1 MKLAGIFKLSSRTYR
16 ARPLRT
22 FLTIFGMSI
31 GMSAVMF
38 LVSLG
43 YGLQQEL
50 LKRITTADTIFTLTV
65 RAPQGRESELMSSDH
80 LDSFKQNPG
89 VAEVAGTRLF
99 DGSGRVDGLVSNLT
113 LSFSD
118 DAYFRLSGARSV
130 AGDLTGSGGIKE
142 VVITTGTAR
151 MFSKEPED
159 FLGEEIEVRIIDM
172 GEDTMNNAED
182 TPYQVF
188 TVRGVIQAEDNMV
201 YAPLESFGS
210 DIGALPY
217 DDFRV
222 KTASQGDIAK
232 VRDALVAQEYDV
244 SAIADTVEQVG
255 TFFTVVQFI
264 LGFFGIIALFV
275 SAIGMFNT
283 MTVALLER
291 TQEIGIMKSIGA
303 TDNYIAVLFM
313 IESFLMGV
321 FGGLLG
327 IVIAYIEMSI
337 INAIVNAVATRFG
350 GQAVHLFA
358 TPMWFIILIFTF
370 SGVVGI
376 ITGLIPAK
384 RASKL
389 DTLTAL
395 QYK

>member
-1 MKLAGIFKLSSRTYR
+1 
-16 ARPLRT
+16 
-22 FLTIFGMSI
+22 
-31 GMSAVMF
+31 MSAVMF

-50 LKRITTADTIFTLTV
+50 LKRITTADTIYTLTV
-65 RAPQGRESELMSSDH
+65 RSPQGKEVELMSPSRIAG
-80 LDSFKQNPG
+80 FKDMSG

-99 DGSGRVDGLVSNLT
+99 EGSGRMDDLVSNLK

-118 DAYFRLSGARSV
+118 DAYFRLSGARSS
-130 AGDLTGSGGIKE
+130 AGDLSGTGGAKE

-151 MFSKEPED
+151 MFGKEPKD
-159 FLGEEIEVRIIDM
+159 FVGKEIELRVASAD
-172 GEDTMNNAED
+172 GEGSRASQEV
-182 TPYQVF
+182 PYQKF

-201 YAPLESFGS
+201 YAPVVSFGS
-210 DIGALPY
+210 DVEGLPY

-222 KTASQGDIAK
+222 RTRSQGDISN
-232 VRDALVAQEYDV
+232 VRSALIEQGYDV
-244 SAIADTVEQVG
+244 SAIADTVDQVSK
-255 TFFTVVQFI
+255 FFTVVQFI

-291 TQEIGIMKSIGA
+291 TQEIGIMKAIGA
-303 TDNYIAVLFM
+303 TDRYIAILFM
-313 IESFLMGV
+313 IEAFLMGV

-327 IVIAYIEMSI
+327 IVIAYIEMGI
-337 INAIVNAVATRFG
+337 LNWTINIVATRFG
-350 GQAVHLFA
+350 GQAVDLFA
-358 TPMWFIILIFTF
+358 TPMWFIILIFAF

-376 ITGLIPAK
+376 VTGLIPAK

>member
-1 MKLAGIFKLSSRTYR
+1 MKLSGVFKLSSRTYR

-50 LKRITTADTIFTLTV
+50 LKRITTADTLYTLTV
-65 RAPQGRESELMSSDH
+65 KSPQGKSAELMNPEQV
-80 LDSFKQNPG
+80 DSFSALPD
-89 VAEVAGTRLF
+89 VAEVSGTRLF
-99 DGSGRVDGLVSNLT
+99 DGSGRVDGLVSNLK
-113 LSFSD
+113 LSFAD
-118 DAYFRLSGARSV
+118 DAYFRLSGARTI
-130 AGDLTGSGGIKE
+130 AGDLTKTGGDHD

-151 MFSKEPED
+151 MFGKDAND
-159 FLGEEIEVRIIDM
+159 FVGKTLEVRILAQKDSDK
-172 GEDTMNNAED
+172 EESS
-182 TPYQVF
+182 YEVF
-188 TVRGVIQAEDNMV
+188 TIRGVLSSEEVLV
-201 YAPLESFGS
+201 YAPITFLGPEINSMV
-210 DIGALPY
+210 Y
-217 DDFRV
+217 DNFRV
-222 KTASQGDIAK
+222 RAKTQGGIQNI
-232 VRDALVAQEYDV
+232 RSALLGKGYDV
-244 SAIADTVEQVG
+244 SAIADTVAQVE

-303 TDNYIAVLFM
+303 TDRYIAVLFM

-327 IVIAYIEMSI
+327 IVIAYIEM
-337 INAIVNAVATRFG
+337 AILNGLVNVVASRFG
-350 GQAVHLFA
+350 GESVQLFS
-358 TPMWFIILIFTF
+358 TPLWFILLVFVF
-370 SGVVGI
+370 SGMVGI
-376 ITGLIPAK
+376 VTGFIPAK

-389 DTLTAL
+389 DTLQAL

>member
-1 MKLAGIFKLSSRTYR
+1 
-16 ARPLRT
+16 
-22 FLTIFGMSI
+22 MSI

-43 YGLQQEL
+43 YGLQEEL
-50 LKRITTADTIFTLTV
+50 LKRITTADTIYTLTV
-65 RAPQGRESELMSSDH
+65 RAPQGREELLM
-80 LDSFKQNPG
+80 LPEKIEEFKAFNG
-89 VAEVAGTRLF
+89 VAEVAGARLF
-99 DGSGRVDGLVSNLT
+99 EGSGRVDGLISNLT
-113 LSFSD
+113 ISFSD
-118 DAYFRLSGARSV
+118 DAYFRLSGARSAV
-130 AGDLTGSGGIKE
+130 GNLSGSGSAGE

-151 MFSKEPED
+151 MFNKDPADFVGKDLEIQVSFSKEKA
-159 FLGEEIEVRIIDM
+159 LNAREEIS
-172 GEDTMNNAED
+172 
-182 TPYQVF
+182 YQSF
-188 TVRGVIQAEDNMV
+188 RVRGVIQAEENAV
-201 YAPLESFGS
+201 YVPLESFS
-210 DIGALPY
+210 AEIGALPF

-222 KTASQGDIAK
+222 RMHSKEDIEK
-232 VRDALVAQEYDV
+232 IRNIFVQKEYDV
-244 SAIADTVEQVG
+244 SAIADTVQQVE

-303 TDNYIAVLFM
+303 TDRYIAVLFM

-327 IVIAYIEMSI
+327 IIIAYIEM
-337 INAIVNAVATRFG
+337 AILNGAVNILATRLG
-350 GQAVHLFA
+350 GQAVDLFA
-358 TPMWFIILIFTF
+358 TPMWFITLIFVF

-376 ITGLIPAK
+376 ITGLIPAR